1 MKHIA
6 IIGAGVLGLSCAYY
20 LRKAGCEVS
29 LLERGDLSDS
39 CSQGNAG
46 MIVPSHVVPL
56 ASPGNLRQGLSW
68 GWRPGSPLSLHPSM
82 DPEFWRWLGLF
93 VRHARDNHVERC
105 VPVLRD
111 LSLYSL
117 QLVEAWQQ
125 ELPQPF
131 GYRSSGLLMLYRS
144 RAAEKEERSTAR
156 LARAAGLQVE
166 LLGPGELR
174 GLEPHA
180 AIRAR
185 GAFYFPGDALVDP
198 ARLHQSLL
206 AWLRAAEVRIHT
218 GFQVSK
224 IHSGSQGFVLDSTS
238 SATLQADV
246 LVLAAGSYS
255 GRLARM
261 MGASLPLQPGK
272 GYSFFHPSL
281 EGLPSIP
288 CLLQDGRVSV
298 SPYPSGVRFGGT
310 LQIGTWD
317 RKLRQAKLSGMLSAI
332 RSFFPEAELAEPPQ
346 EQVWQGLRPCSP
358 DGLPYLGRLSATAE
372 AYVAAGHGMMGLSLA
387 AASGRLLAD
396 LICGQR
402 PLLDLGPLNPG
413 RFAAR

>member
-56 ASPGNLRQGLSW
+56 ASADNLRRGLSW
-68 GWRPGSPLSLHPSM
+68 GWRPGSPFSLHPSM
-82 DPEFWRWLGLF
+82 DPEFWRWIGLF
-93 VRHARDNHVERC
+93 VRHARSSHVERC

-111 LSLYSL
+111 LSLYSR
-117 QLVEAWQQ
+117 QLLEAWQQ
-125 ELPQPF
+125 ELPEPG

-144 RAAEKEERSTAR
+144 RAAEKEERSTAK
-156 LARAAGLQVE
+156 LARAAGLQAE
-166 LLGPGELR
+166 FLGPGELAE
-174 GLEPHA
+174 LEPHA

-185 GAFYFPGDALVDP
+185 GALYFPGDALVDP
-198 ARLHQSLL
+198 ARLYQSLL

-218 GFQVSK
+218 SFEVSK
-224 IHSGSQGFVLDSTS
+224 IRSGPKGFELGSTR

-261 MGASLPLQPGK
+261 LGVSVPLQPGK
-272 GYSFFHPSL
+272 GYSFYHPSL
-281 EGLPSIP
+281 KGLPSIP

-310 LQIGTWD
+310 LQIGAWD
-317 RKLRQAKLSGMLSAI
+317 RKLRPAKLAGMLSAI
-332 RSFFPEAELAEPPQ
+332 RSFFPEAVLKYPRE

-358 DGLPYLGRLSATAE
+358 DGLPYLGRLSTMQE
-372 AYVAAGHGMMGLSLA
+372 AYMASGHGMMGVSLA

-396 LICGQR
+396 LICEKS
-402 PLLDLGPLNPG
+402 PLLDLGPLNPR